1 MGRKRSVE
9 LYHKLSTIRCPQYKF
24 YFEQIIRGIGS
35 GTDVALLNKFEDKLN
50 ANLLALQSDYQEQGY
65 EFDGYSTKNPC
76 AKDSP
81 EAELWEITY
90 DEYKSRY
97 KAFVASYNSAVDTI
111 GRKYVEQFK
120 DRIRKISVKGY
131 HVIGIVHDKD
141 YVEDGDFFQP
151 SIEKPHIHL
160 VIWDSKDY
168 KKPLSI
174 QRCLNVLK
182 LGIRFTGEDEG
193 IVRAIAPTAH
203 LSDFLNYLTHNTD
216 EAIKAGKHQ
225 YDDSELF
232 FNFDVDTLNVLRDRL
247 VSGDSKGLKV
257 GDVESLDD
265 LAYNCG
271 RSLGSFRDLYASLSP
286 NVRINSN
293 VKRFM
298 TERYEMGVRDNIE
311 QNPEVNRVC
320 IYLTDCD
327 LDGGNHGKSYSSYLA
342 CTQEFGKTFV
352 VDGGKTGMFDDYDI
366 STRCL
371 IVNDYYTPNLLNVA
385 DNKKCKLYK
394 RNNGTPYF
402 CGDVLIV
409 TCNKPFGTWLN
420 DCNISDLKQ
429 KEAMYTR
436 FFICHMVKIDD
447 HFEAR
452 LQREPMTIRG
462 DAVDKYNKF
471 LLWINAFNRINSS
484 YKPNSGVKLPE
495 DIRSKIEVV
504 TRQY

>member
-9 LYHKLSTIRCPQYKF
+9 LYHIRSTIRCPQFKF
-24 YFEQIIRGIGS
+24 YLEQIIRGIGS
-35 GTDVALLNKFEDKLN
+35 VADVALLNKFEEKLN
-50 ANLLALQSDYQEQGY
+50 ANLLALQSEYQEQGY

-97 KAFVASYNSAVDTI
+97 KAFVTSYNSAVDII
-111 GRKYVEQFK
+111 GRKYVERFK
-120 DRIRKISVKGY
+120 DRIRKVSTKGY
-131 HVIGIVHDKD
+131 FIIGIVHDKD
-141 YVEDGDFFQP
+141 YIEDGDFFQP

-160 VIWDSKDY
+160 VIWKSGDFKS
-168 KKPLSI
+168 PIHLSRALDI
-174 QRCLNVLK
+174 LH

-193 IVRAIAPTAH
+193 IVRAISPTVH

-216 EAIKAGKHQ
+216 DAIKAGKYQ

-232 FNFDVDTLNVLRDRL
+232 LNFDFDYLNVLRDRL
-247 VSGDSKGLKV
+247 VSGDSKVLKV
-257 GDVESLDD
+257 GDIESLDE

-286 NVRINSN
+286 NVRVNSN

-298 TERYEMGVRDNIE
+298 SERYEMGVRDNIE

-320 IYLTDCD
+320 IFLTDCN

-352 VDGGKTGMFDDYDI
+352 IDGGHTGVFDDYDV
-366 STRCL
+366 SARC
-371 IVNDYYTPNLLNVA
+371 IVVNDYKLHNILNVA

-402 CGDVLIV
+402 CGDVLII
-409 TCNKPFGTWLN
+409 TSNKPFGTWIN
-420 DCNISDLKQ
+420 DCHISDLKQ

-436 FFICHMVKIDD
+436 FFICRMVKVND
-447 HFEAR
+447 HFEAM
-452 LQREPMTIRG
+452 LEREPMTVRG

-471 LLWINAFNRINSS
+471 LSWIKAFNRINRS
-484 YKPNSGVKLPE
+484 YKPNSGVDLPD
-495 DIRSKIEVV
+495 DIRCKINGISCK
-504 TRQY
+504 Y